1 MYYANNKKLPLNKAF
16 TLSNGI
22 SYPSNWLQI
31 ASEEDKAAAG
41 IEQREEP
48 VLTFK
53 NERFYYNTVQDGV
66 VTSTPKDLDMLK
78 RGMIAQANR
87 TAHSLLAQSDWMVV
101 KQTETSTGILPQWA
115 DYRAAVRAEANR
127 QCDHIN
133 ASPNIDS
140 LETVKP
146 NWPESPDA
154 KVERERREAEVQ
166 AAKLA
171 REEND

>member
-1 MYYANNKKLPLNKAF
+1 MYYANDKKLPLNKAF
-16 TLSNGI
+16 TLNQI
-22 SYPSNWLQI
+22 SFPSNWLSL
-31 ASEEDKAAAG
+31 ASSDDLAAQG
-41 IEQREEP
+41 IEQRPDP

-53 NERFYYNTVQDGV
+53 NEKFYYNTVQDGV

-87 TAHSLLAQSDWMVV
+87 AAHQMLAQSDWMVV

-133 ASPNIDS
+133 AAPNIDS

-146 NWPESPDA
+146 NWGESPDA
-154 KVERERREAEVQ
+154 KAERERREAEAE